1 LTERNATER
10 IRQRS
15 AGYDDRTML
24 EERALSMRADEEAE
38 AAFLES
44 MPATYREA
52 FTSEQIREH
61 AAISFRRGDRLAH
74 LELWR
79 GFSDGLSVFCVVA
92 DDRPGLLSNICRVLV
107 AHELEVLSA
116 QIHCRARRG
125 KPTEAFDLFWV
136 RPAAARKGGP
146 PLDPRAIEALAAD
159 VESALYVATRSTVPP
174 PGARPR
180 SVGAA
185 TPPRVFFNASALRRG
200 SYVLIVEALDCPGL
214 LLSISL
220 ALHREGVQ
228 ILGSD
233 VRTEAGLARDCFE
246 LAGPGGA
253 PFSSE
258 RLAAIRKTVVDAV
271 RERLAES
278 A

>member
-1 LTERNATER
+1 
-10 IRQRS
+10 
-15 AGYDDRTML
+15 ML
-24 EERALSMRADEEAE
+24 EERAPSTRALEETE

-44 MPATYREA
+44 MPAVYREA

-61 AAISFRRGDRLAH
+61 AAISARRGECASH

-79 GFSDGLSVFCVVA
+79 VFSDGLYVFCVVA

-125 KPTEAFDLFWV
+125 KAAEAFDLFWV
-136 RPAAARKGGP
+136 RPQAQRKGGATLEP
-146 PLDPRAIEALAAD
+146 SAVEALAAD
-159 VESALYVATRSTVPP
+159 VESALYVAARSTLPP
-174 PGARPR
+174 PGTRPR
-180 SVGAA
+180 FVGAS

-220 ALHREGVQ
+220 ALHRERVH
-228 ILGSD
+228 ILASD
-233 VRTEAGLARDCFE
+233 VRTEGGLARDCFE
-246 LAGPGGA
+246 VASPSGA

-258 RLAAIRKTVVDAV
+258 RLAEIA
-271 RERLAES
+271 
-278 A
+278 